1 MVVYGPLMVVSCGGV
16 GPLMVVS
23 CGGVWSSDGG

>member
-1 MVVYGPLMVVSCGGV
+1 MVEYGPLMVVSCGGV

>member
-23 CGGVWSSDGG
+23 CGGVGSSDGG